1 MKRIK
6 RLYNRIRRYDEL
18 PVILLYI
25 IVCLV
30 MMICM
35 AGCRTR
41 KVQDGIYR
49 VKSGSRWYV
58 TDCPKCV
65 KEGMK

>member
-6 RLYNRIRRYDEL
+6 RLYNRIRKYDEL

-35 AGCRTR
+35 TGCRTR

-49 VKSGSRWYV
+49 VKVHGKWYV
-58 TDCPKCV
+58 TDQRKGFKP
-65 KEGMK
+65 